1 DHAFGYLLSA
11 IAIISVIAPLL
22 SKKFLKVS
30 KEKSFIIISLVF
42 AALFSFMIFTTTTL
56 ALALLVY
63 LGVFFF
69 MDLKVPAQ
77 RMFFHKFVPSNQR
90 ASIASVEAM
99 IGHLFT
105 AIAFPIAGYL
115 TDHFSARYTIF
126 ISGIFI
132 VVAII
137 IYLNIREET

>member
-1 DHAFGYLLSA
+1 MHL
-11 IAIISVIAPLL
+11 VIYSINSYYNVITTSL
-22 SKKFLKVS
+22 KFLKVS

-42 AALFSFMIFTTTTL
+42 CGLFFHDFTTTTL
-56 ALALLVY
+56 ALCITCLSWR
-63 LGVFFF
+63 FF

-115 TDHFSARYTIF
+115 TDHFSARYAIF
-126 ISGIFI
+126 ISGSLSLRLLFISIFEKKLRNVKYI
-132 VVAII
+132 H
-137 IYLNIREET
+137 